1 MVEHRGEEDQPLFV
15 ARTEEE
21 YEAKFGATRE
31 AGRLSAAKG
40 AGFESVAELEEAVK
54 GLAELSEA
62 KQRAA
67 ASREERD
74 QSREEL
80 RALRVELG
88 VEREARLQALDLG
101 GTPQAISDILTLRRK
116 TSDVLEDGE
125 PKVDAIRGSIED
137 VFNAHPQL
145 RGGQV
150 RARSSAATSTGGL
163 VDGIKARL
171 REKFQRR

>member
-1 MVEHRGEEDQPLFV
+1 MADKDEPLFV

-31 AGRLSAAKG
+31 AGRLSVAK
-40 AGFESVAELEEAVK
+40 ANGFETVEAMNTALEAMAK
-54 GLAELSEA
+54 LGEA
-62 KQRAA
+62 KQREAE
-67 ASREERD
+67 SREERD
-74 QSREEL
+74 QSKAEL
-80 RALRVELG
+80 QALRVEQ
-88 VEREARLQALDLG
+88 EAHLQALDLG
-101 GTPQAISDILTLRRK
+101 GTPQAISDILTLRQK
-116 TSDVLEDGE
+116 ASDALEDGQ
-125 PKVDAIRGSIED
+125 PNVDAIRSSIED

-150 RARSSAATSTGGL
+150 RPRGGSTGGL